1 MTVPRKIKNKSKP
14 FARTEIGC
22 MTLTRDAEEKLLK
35 SLRNREDSGYETLVR
50 TYGPQVMAI
59 GIRYLRSEADAADC
73 FQDTFVAVFQSIDSF
88 QQRSSIRHW
97 VRGVTINQC
106 LMKLRKRQRRR
117 EESIEHMLPMFDE
130 RGKRVE
136 IASPRQKSGIDELLD
151 VEKIRRIVRENINR
165 LPEDYRL
172 VLLLRDIDGHT
183 TRETATIL
191 GIKINA
197 AKTRLHRAR
206 SALKIMLEPVWEQ
219 TNCQSGQHINC

>member
-1 MTVPRKIKNKSKP
+1 MTLARQVILKSDLSEKL
-14 FARTEIGC
+14 EIGY

-59 GIRYLRSEADAADC
+59 AIRYLRSEADAADC

-97 VRGVTINQC
+97 VRGVTVNQC
-106 LMKLRKRQRRR
+106 LMKLRKRRQRR

-130 RGKRVE
+130 SGNRVE
-136 IASPRQKSGIDELLD
+136 TASPRQNAGIGESLD
-151 VEKIRRIVRENINR
+151 AEQIRRIVRENIDR

-172 VLLLRDIDGHT
+172 VLLLRDIDGYT

-191 GIKINA
+191 GIKVNA
-197 AKTRLHRAR
+197 VKTRLHRAR
-206 SALKIMLEPVWEQ
+206 SALKFMLEPLLKQ
-219 TNCQSGQHINC
+219 TDCHVDV